1 MVLDFLF
8 ASQDASTSSLTFTLH
23 LLCQHPSVLARV
35 VAEQDAVRPD
45 RSRPITPDIL
55 ARMTYTRQVMR
66 EILRLRPPATI
77 VPHISKDRF
86 QVNETYTAP
95 AGTLVI
101 PSVYSC
107 NRVGWTEPE
116 SFDPERWG
124 EARGEEKKYGE
135 NFMTFGLGPHV
146 CMGQRYAMNHIM
158 LFIALVTSECV
169 MKRKTT
175 ANMDDIIYLP
185 TIYPA
190 DGVMLEELKARA

>member
-23 LLCQHPSVLARV
+23 LLCEHPDVLQRV
-35 VAEQDAVRPD
+35 IEEQDRIRPD
-45 RSRPITPDIL
+45 RSAPISPDVL
-55 ARMTYTRQVMR
+55 AQMTYTRQVMR

-77 VPHISKDRF
+77 VPHISKDAF
-86 QVNETYTAP
+86 PLTDSYTAP
-95 AGTLVI
+95 PGTLVI

-116 SFDPERWG
+116 RFDPDRFG
-124 EARGEEKKYGE
+124 ELRGEEKRFGE
-135 NFMTFGLGPHV
+135 NFLTFGLGPHV

-169 MKRKTT
+169 MRRKVTEK
-175 ANMDDIIYLP
+175 MHEIIYLP

-190 DGVMLEELKARA
+190 DGVVLEELKMRA